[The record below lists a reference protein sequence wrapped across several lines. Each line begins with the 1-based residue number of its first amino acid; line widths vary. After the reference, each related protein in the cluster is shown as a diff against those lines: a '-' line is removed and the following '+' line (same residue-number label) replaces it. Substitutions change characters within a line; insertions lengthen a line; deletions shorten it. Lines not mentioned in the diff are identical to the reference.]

1 MKHLKGIIYYMS
13 PYSPDLQ
20 NQQKSQLFLVFNDQE
35 NRSFRDRVAQYII
48 KWLRGEA
55 NSLQIGTYYAYI
67 FILFIVQGLTLSSKS
82 VCKPFDHRVYC

>member
-35 NRSFRDRVAQYII
+35 NRSFRDRAAQYII
-48 KWLRGEA
+48 K
-55 NSLQIGTYYAYI
+55 
-67 FILFIVQGLTLSSKS
+67 
-82 VCKPFDHRVYC
+82 